1 MLIGVPAETAPGET
15 RVAVTAETAK
25 KLVAQGHTVRV
36 QSGAGVAASLTDGA
50 YEAAGAEITDAAGAL
65 GCEIVLKVRIPD
77 ERETALMKPGTVLV
91 GMLNPFDADGLQR
104 LASAG
109 LTAFALEAAPRTTRA
124 QSMDVLSSQ
133 ANIAGYKAVMMAADK
148 YQRFF
153 PMLMTAA
160 GTVKAARVVILGV
173 GVAGLQA
180 IATAKRL
187 GAVIEAS
194 DVRPSVKEQV
204 ESLGG
209 KFIDVPYETAE
220 EKEAAEGVG
229 GYARPMPP
237 SWLER
242 QKIEVAKR
250 VAAADIVIS
259 TALIPGRAAPTLI
272 TEDMVKSMKPGSVIV
287 DIAAGKGP
295 DVNGE
300 MKGGNCP
307 LSEADKTVVK
317 HGVTIVGE
325 TNLAALVAAD
335 ASSLYA
341 RNVLDFLKLVLPKE
355 GGLKI
360 DLEDDIVAACRMTR
374 TARSRRSKRTSEEKH
389 RHGSRIPH
397 RHQPDHLRAG
407 HLRGLPR
414 GVDRHPGAAHAADG
428 RHQRHLRH
436 RHRRG
441 HAGRGPH

>member
-1 MLIGVPAETAPGET
+1 MLIGVPTETMVGET
-15 RVAVTAETAK
+15 RVAVTPETAK
-25 KLVAQGHTVRV
+25 KLTAQGHTVRV
-36 QSGAGVAASLTDGA
+36 QSGAGLAASVTDEA
-50 YEAAGAEITDAAGAL
+50 YVVAGAEMTDASGAF
-65 GCEIVLKVRIPD
+65 GCDLVVKVRNLFAN
-77 ERETALMKPGTVLV
+77 EATQMKPGATLV

-104 LASAG
+104 LATAQ

-204 ESLGG
+204 ESLGA
-209 KFIDVPYETAE
+209 KFIDVAYETDE
-220 EKEAAEGVG
+220 EKEAAVGVG
-229 GYARPMPP
+229 GYAKPMPQT
-237 SWLER
+237 WLDR
-242 QKIEVAKR
+242 QKREVAKR
-250 VAAADIVIS
+250 VAQADVVIS

-272 TEDMVKSMKPGSVIV
+272 SEEMVKSMKPGSIIV

-295 DVNGE
+295 GGV
-300 MKGGNCP
+300 GGNCP

-317 HGVTIVGE
+317 HGVTLVGE
-325 TNLAALVAAD
+325 TNLPALVAAD

-341 RNVLDFLKLVLPKE
+341 RNVLDFLKLIINKE
-355 GGLKI
+355 GALHV
-360 DLEDDIVAACRMTR
+360 DMQDDIVAACLMTQGG
-374 TARSRRSKRTSEEKH
+374 AV
-389 RHGSRIPH
+389 
-397 RHQPDHLRAG
+397 LRK
-407 HLRGLPR
+407 
-414 GVDRHPGAAHAADG
+414 
-428 RHQRHLRH
+428 
-436 RHRRG
+436 
-441 HAGRGPH
+441 

>member
-1 MLIGVPAETAPGET
+1 
-15 RVAVTAETAK
+15 
-25 KLVAQGHTVRV
+25 V
-36 QSGAGVAASLTDGA
+36 QSGAGVAASVTDAA
-50 YEAAGAEITDAAGAL
+50 YQAAGAEITDQAGAF
-65 GCEIVLKVRIPD
+65 GADIVLKVRAPSD
-77 ERETALMKPGTVLV
+77 AECALAKSGSVLV
-91 GMLNPFDADGLQR
+91 GMLNPFDAAGLQR
-104 LASAG
+104 VAAAG
-109 LTAFALEAAPRTTRA
+109 LTGFALEAAPRTTRA

-133 ANIAGYKAVMMAADK
+133 ANIAGYKAVMIAADK

-194 DVRPSVKEQV
+194 DVRPSVKEQI

-209 KFIDVPYETAE
+209 KFIDVPYETQE
-220 EKEAAEGVG
+220 EKDAAEGVG
-229 GYARPMPP
+229 GYARPMPA
-237 SWLER
+237 SWLTR
-242 QKIEVAKR
+242 QQAEVAKR
-250 VAAADIVIS
+250 VALADVVIS

-295 DVNGE
+295 DGV
-300 MKGGNCP
+300 GGNCP

-335 ASSLYA
+335 ASALYA
-341 RNVLDFLKLVLPKE
+341 RNVLDFLKLVLTKE
-355 GGLKI
+355 GTLKI
-360 DLEDDIVAACRMTR
+360 DLEDDIVAACRVT
-374 TARSRRSKRTSEEKH
+374 
-389 RHGSRIPH
+389 
-397 RHQPDHLRAG
+397 Q
-407 HLRGLPR
+407 
-414 GVDRHPGAAHAADG
+414 DG
-428 RHQRHLRH
+428 QVTKK
-436 RHRRG
+436 
-441 HAGRGPH
+441 

>member
-1 MLIGVPAETAPGET
+1 MLIGIPAETTARET
-15 RVAVTAETAK
+15 RVALTPETAK
-25 KLVAQGHTVRV
+25 KLKAQGHTLRV
-36 QSGAGVAASLTDGA
+36 QSGAGVAASVTDA
-50 YEAAGAEITDAAGAL
+50 AFEAAGAEITDAAGAL
-65 GCEIVLKVRIPD
+65 ACDLVLKVRAPSD
-77 ERETALMKPGTVLV
+77 AELAMMKPGAHLV
-91 GMLNPFDADGLQR
+91 GMLNPFDAAGLQR

-109 LTAFALEAAPRTTRA
+109 LTSFALEAAPRTTRA

-133 ANIAGYKAVMMAADK
+133 ANIAGYKAVMVAADK

-209 KFIDVPYETAE
+209 KFIEVSYDTDE
-220 EKEAAEGVG
+220 EKEAAVGVG
-229 GYARPMPP
+229 GYAKPMPQ
-237 SWLER
+237 SWLDR

-250 VAAADIVIS
+250 VAMADVVIS

-272 TEDMVKSMKPGSVIV
+272 TEDMVKSMKPGSIII

-295 DVNGE
+295 DG
-300 MKGGNCP
+300 GGNCP

-317 HGVTIVGE
+317 HGVTLVGE
-325 TNLAALVAAD
+325 TNLPALVAAD

-341 RNVLDFLKLVLPKE
+341 RNVLDFLKLVLPKDSN
-355 GGLKI
+355 LKV
-360 DLEDDIVAACRMTR
+360 DMEDDIVAACLMTQGGEV
-374 TARSRRSKRTSEEKH
+374 KRK
-389 RHGSRIPH
+389 
-397 RHQPDHLRAG
+397 
-407 HLRGLPR
+407 
-414 GVDRHPGAAHAADG
+414 
-428 RHQRHLRH
+428 
-436 RHRRG
+436 
-441 HAGRGPH
+441 